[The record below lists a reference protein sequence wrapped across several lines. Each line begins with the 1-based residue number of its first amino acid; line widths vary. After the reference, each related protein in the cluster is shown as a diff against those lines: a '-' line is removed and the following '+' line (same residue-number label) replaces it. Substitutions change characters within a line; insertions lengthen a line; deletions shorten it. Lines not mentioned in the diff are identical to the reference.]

1 MSSCAVAHR
10 ERAAKV
16 SVASLPTF
24 PEMCLRQLL
33 ESQVGGL
40 VRCGLRGSLV
50 ILSWFERVATNG
62 RAGLSCR

>member
-1 MSSCAVAHR
+1 MSSCAAAHR
-10 ERAAKV
+10 ERAAKM
-16 SVASLPTF
+16 SVDSLPTF

-33 ESQVGGL
+33 EGQIGGL
-40 VRCGLRGSLV
+40 VGYGPRGSLV